1 VRRSGNEWPVQIRRG
16 TGPLSIRLR
25 VPRLLTSSVEAGPE
39 RDRPILDGRDVIVKN
54 SWDVPRR
61 TITMIGR
68 PAVWVALDITTPRI
82 ALGPFTIP
90 AHRLRLEQD
99 FGGHLFLAAAGEEAR
114 EVAIVEAGPRRPNQT
129 GGLVPFRYPEDHF
142 AQRGLLDFKPIVI
155 EPPHGLDA
163 TSFNELIRR
172 TQRAYDGDQRYLAI
186 EIPFL
191 RVGRDSN
198 SYTFGVLLACGVD
211 PRAIPKPRDPMRFEI
226 TGYPGVEDPVH
237 RANFGSYLGEP
248 HDLGDGALAAAY
260 HDADGSVRF
269 VVVGGE
275 PHGRARTPRGDV
287 TLDGYGRCVLAPA
300 DAEHHGLPVRR
311 TAPPEQIVN
320 RRRFPSD
327 PAPAGAFITLIV
339 AGRAVPLLPGT
350 SYRGTIVARNDALGI
365 AILRGEEGEIVLPL
379 GELGVELR
387 DPKRV
392 DRLLQIGSELTVGLH
407 HDRHPH
413 LKAHGHAARQDAF
426 RARRPHAP
434 RPVVVGTVGLLLAV
448 ASVVVAL
455 AVLRRPPTA

>member
-1 VRRSGNEWPVQIRRG
+1 MQIRRG
-16 TGPLSIRLR
+16 TRPPSLRLR
-25 VPRLLTSSVEAGPE
+25 LPRLLASSVEAGPE
-39 RDRPILDGRDVIVKN
+39 RDRPVLDGSDVVAAN
-54 SWDVPRR
+54 CWNVPRSSVA
-61 TITMIGR
+61 IIGR
-68 PAVWVALDITTPRI
+68 PAVWVALDITMPRI
-82 ALGPFTIP
+82 ALGPFAIP
-90 AHRLRLEQD
+90 ARRWRFEQD
-99 FGGHLFLAAAGEEAR
+99 FGGHLFLAIANDDDSQ
-114 EVAIVEAGPRRPNQT
+114 VAIIEAGPHRPNQT

-155 EPPHGLDA
+155 EPPLGLDA
-163 TSFNELIRR
+163 TFFDELIRR

-198 SYTFGVLLACGVD
+198 SYTVGVLLACGVD
-211 PRAIPKPRDPMRFEI
+211 PRAIPKPHDPMRFEI

-260 HDADGSVRF
+260 HDADGSVRL

-275 PHGRARTPRGDV
+275 PHGRARTPGGDV
-287 TLDGYGRCVLAPA
+287 TLDGHGRCVLAPA
-300 DAEHHGLPVRR
+300 DAERHGLPVRR
-311 TAPPEQIVN
+311 TPPPEQIVK

-327 PAPAGAFITLIV
+327 PAPAGAFITLII
-339 AGRAVPLLPGT
+339 AGQAVPLRPGA
-350 SYRGTIVARNDALGI
+350 SYRGTIIVRNDALGI
-365 AILRGEEGEIVLPL
+365 AILRGKEGEIVLPL

-407 HDRHPH
+407 RDRHPH
-413 LKAHGHAARQDAF
+413 LKAHGRAARRDAF
-426 RARRPHAP
+426 RARRAHAP
-434 RPVVVGTVGLLLAV
+434 RPVVVGTAALLLAA
-448 ASVVVAL
+448 ASVVVSL
-455 AVLRRPPTA
+455 AVLRRPPAA